1 MKSVVTTDK
10 APAAIGPYSQ
20 AIQTGGLLFI
30 SGQIPV
36 DPATGEVV
44 NGDVAAQTR
53 QAIKNI
59 VAILQNQGIGLE
71 NVVKA
76 TVFLTDMN
84 DFPIVNQVY
93 GEYFPQAAPARSC
106 VQVARLPKDVSVEI
120 ETIACL

>member
-44 NGDVAAQTR
+44 TGDVAAQTR

-59 VAILQNQGIGLE
+59 VAILQSQGIGLG

>member
-1 MKSVVTTDK
+1 MKSVVATDK
-10 APAAIGPYSQ
+10 APSAIGPYSQ
-20 AIQTGGLLFI
+20 AIKTGGLLFV

-44 NGDVAAQTR
+44 AGDVAAQTR

-59 VAILQNQGIGLE
+59 FAILQSQHIGLE

-120 ETIACL
+120 ETIAYL

>member
-1 MKSVVTTDK
+1 MKSVVATDK
-10 APAAIGPYSQ
+10 APSAIGPYSQ
-20 AIQTGGLLFI
+20 AIKTGGLLFV

-36 DPATGEVV
+36 EPATGEVV
-44 NGDVAAQTR
+44 AGDVAAQTR

-59 VAILQNQGIGLE
+59 IAILQSQHIGLE

-120 ETIACL
+120 ETIAYL

>member
-20 AIQTGGLLFI
+20 AIKTGGLLFV

-44 NGDVAAQTR
+44 AGDAAAQTR

-59 VAILQNQGIGLE
+59 IAILQSQNIGLE
-71 NVVKA
+71 NIVKA

-93 GEYFPQAAPARSC
+93 GEYFPHAAPARSC

-120 ETIACL
+120 ETIAYL

>member
-44 NGDVAAQTR
+44 TGDVAAQTR

-59 VAILQNQGIGLE
+59 IAILQSQGIGLE

-106 VQVARLPKDVSVEI
+106 VQVAQLPKDVSVEI